1 MGKHIDKI
9 PYDAPLGIRTLP
21 VVLGEAKARAVT
33 KGLMVSFY
41 VAVAVAVAVR
51 AMPWPALLCILAIPK
66 LVQAW
71 GALSRPRPDEPPKG
85 FPVWPLWFAA
95 IAFVHT
101 RRAGSLLV
109 LGLVAAAA
117 AGIR

>member
-1 MGKHIDKI
+1 
-9 PYDAPLGIRTLP
+9 
-21 VVLGEAKARAVT
+21 
-33 KGLMVSFY
+33 
-41 VAVAVAVAVR
+41 VAVR
-51 AMPWPALLCILAIPK
+51 ALPWPALVSFGAIPK

-71 GALSRPRPDEPPKG
+71 KYLGQPKPDEPPEG

-109 LGLVAAAA
+109 LGLIIAAVAN
-117 AGIR
+117 IR